1 MIFRRKKREQTL
13 AQIVSHYKAV
23 RETRKLLP
31 KKELEIEID
40 GQKFEFIDMPL
51 KEINGKQPK

>member
-23 RETRKLLP
+23 RGTRKLLP

-51 KEINGKQPK
+51 KEKDGEQPK